1 MFINTRSVG
10 RRAHFKPDCAKDKKT
25 IFLRYKWSLIPILA
39 WLNSVRL
46 RLLYSTA
53 RSVDSFAWCS
63 KRKLAYIRGV
73 ILGGIR
79 LMGYAPLRSE

>member
-25 IFLRYKWSLIPILA
+25 IFLRYKWSLLPILV

-79 LMGYAPLRSE
+79 LMSYTPLRSE